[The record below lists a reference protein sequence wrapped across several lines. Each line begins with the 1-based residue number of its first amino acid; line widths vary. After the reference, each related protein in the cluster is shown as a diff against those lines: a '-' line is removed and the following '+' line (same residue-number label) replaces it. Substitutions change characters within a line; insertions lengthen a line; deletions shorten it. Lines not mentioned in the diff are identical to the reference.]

1 MTVEIDNAKE
11 EIKEMIEKCNRCGK
25 CRKLCPVLRVM
36 REEQYS
42 PRGQAIILD
51 NGFFEKL
58 VYSCTLCKACEK
70 QCPLDLKLC
79 TAFIK
84 ARQILV
90 EQKKE
95 LPENKKMISNL
106 NRTGNEFG
114 IKEKE
119 KG

>member
-1 MTVEIDNAKE
+1 MTIESDNLKQEVKEIV
-11 EIKEMIEKCNRCGK
+11 EKCFRCGRCK
-25 CRKLCPVLRVM
+25 SLCPVLRIM

>member
-1 MTVEIDNAKE
+1 MTIESENCKHEVKEIV
-11 EIKEMIEKCNRCGK
+11 EKCFKCGRCK
-25 CRKLCPVLRVM
+25 SLCPVLRIV

-42 PRGQAIILD
+42 PRGQAIMLD
-51 NGFFEKL
+51 SGFFEKI

-70 QCPLDLKLC
+70 QCPLDLRLC

-95 LPENKKMISNL
+95 LPENKKMINNL
-106 NRTGNEFG
+106 IKFGNEFG
-114 IKEKE
+114 AKKAEE
-119 KG
+119 E